1 VQDIRIVDTTL
12 RDGEQAAGIAFNSE
26 EKILIAKM
34 LDRVGVSEI
43 EAGIPAMGIDEQKT
57 ISQILALGLKARIL
71 TWNRL
76 KIEDIKASLDCGA
89 NFVHVSAPVSD
100 IHIGYK
106 LRKSRKWVLE
116 NLKKVVYFARERG
129 CQVSVGAEDAS
140 RAEFSFVARFA
151 ETARDA
157 GAERLRYADTLG
169 VLNPFT
175 ARDRVLN
182 LIEATGVEIE
192 FHAHNDFGMA
202 TANTLAAIRGGAG
215 LISTTV
221 NGIGERAGNAS
232 MEEVERA
239 LEKLYS
245 CPIGL
250 NIHLLPVLSLIVARA
265 ANRLGRS
272 TQEPGLKRKDIC

>member
-1 VQDIRIVDTTL
+1 MKDIRIVDTTL
-12 RDGEQAAGIAFNSE
+12 RDGEQAAGIAFNGE

-57 ISQILALGLKARIL
+57 ISEILALGLKARVL

-76 KIEDIKASLDCGA
+76 KMEDIKASLDCGA
-89 NFVHVSAPVSD
+89 NFVHISAPVSD
-100 IHIGYK
+100 IQIGYK
-106 LRKSRKWVLE
+106 LRKSREWVLE
-116 NLKKVVYFARERG
+116 NLKKVVYFARKRG

-175 ARDRVLN
+175 ARDRVAN

-272 TQEPGLKRKDIC
+272 IQEPGLKRKEIC

>member
-1 VQDIRIVDTTL
+1 MDTTL

-129 CQVSVGAEDAS
+129 GQVSVGAEDAS

-272 TQEPGLKRKDIC
+272 TQKPGLKRKDIC

>member
-1 VQDIRIVDTTL
+1 MKDIRIVDTTL
-12 RDGEQAAGIAFNSE
+12 RDGEQAAGIAFNGE

-57 ISQILALGLKARIL
+57 ISEILALGLKARVL

-76 KIEDIKASLDCGA
+76 KMEDIKASLDCGA
-89 NFVHVSAPVSD
+89 NFVHISAPVSD
-100 IHIGYK
+100 IQIGYK
-106 LRKSRKWVLE
+106 LQKSREWVLE
-116 NLKKVVYFARERG
+116 NLKKVVHFARERG

-151 ETARDA
+151 ETARDV

-175 ARDRVLN
+175 ARDRVVN

-272 TQEPGLKRKDIC
+272 IQEPGLKRKEIC

>member
-1 VQDIRIVDTTL
+1 MQDIRIVDTTL

>member
-1 VQDIRIVDTTL
+1 VKDIRIVDTTL
-12 RDGEQAAGIAFNSE
+12 RDGEQAAGIAFNGE

-57 ISQILALGLKARIL
+57 ISEILALGLKARVL

-76 KIEDIKASLDCGA
+76 KMEDIKASLDCGA
-89 NFVHVSAPVSD
+89 NFVHISAPVSD
-100 IHIGYK
+100 IQIGYK
-106 LRKSRKWVLE
+106 LQKSREWVLE
-116 NLKKVVYFARERG
+116 NLKKVVHFARERG

-151 ETARDA
+151 ETARDV

-175 ARDRVLN
+175 ARDRVVN

-272 TQEPGLKRKDIC
+272 IQEPGLKRKEIC